1 MKKFIV
7 PILAL
12 LILVGFKAATT
23 RTITGLVISTDDNLP
38 ILGVYLKSL
47 PSNTTTST
55 DKNGKFSIII
65 PETDTKLVA
74 SYIGYGTKTFK
85 LGKSNNVTIK
95 LNADTKTLNE
105 VVVVSAGQVQQ
116 KEIAYNNASAA
127 KQKTYGLQSR
137 TAAGAPAPSMMS
149 APNYD
154 SESYAGITENGFK
167 NPLKEALSTF
177 SIDVDAAS
185 YSNVRRFINNGTLPP
200 KDAVRIEEMINY
212 FDYNYAQ
219 PTGNDPVN
227 IQTELAPA
235 PWNPQHRLVQIGL
248 KAKTIAT
255 DNLPASNLVFLID
268 VSGSMSSA
276 NKLPL
281 LISSLKL
288 LTDQLRDKDK
298 VAIVVYAGQS
308 GLVLPSTSGDAKA
321 SIKDAL
327 NKLSAGGSTAGG
339 AGLQLAYKVAGENF
353 IKGGNNRIILATDGD
368 FNVGISSDNE
378 MERLIE
384 EKRKSGIFL
393 TVLGYGMGN
402 YKDSKMEIL
411 ANKGNG
417 NYAYID
423 NISEARKVLVN
434 EFGGTLFTVA
444 KDVKLQIEFNPAKV
458 QAYRLIG
465 YENRMLKDEDFNDDK
480 KDAGEM
486 GSGHTV
492 TALYEIIPVGVKSSF
507 ANKVDDLKYQK
518 TAKSATTY
526 TGDEMLTIKL
536 RYKLPDQ
543 HISKSMQK
551 AINDNQ
557 SANTSVNFRFAAAIA
572 EFGMLLRQSEYKQ
585 NSSFAQVI
593 TLAEGAMGKD
603 KEGYRSEFLRLAKSA
618 QLMAKDLLSIVEVEN
633 GSEQTIK

>member
-1 MKKFIV
+1 MKKFIL

-12 LILVGFKAATT
+12 LILVGFKAATI
-23 RTITGLVISTDDNLP
+23 RTITGVVISNDDNLP

-47 PSNTTTST
+47 PSNTTAST
-55 DKNGKFSIII
+55 DKVGKFSINI
-65 PETDTKLVA
+65 PETDTKVVV
-74 SYIGYGTKTFK
+74 SSIGFETQTLK
-85 LGKSNNVTIK
+85 LGKSNNLTIK
-95 LNADTKTLNE
+95 LKADTKTLNE
-105 VVVVSAGQVQQ
+105 VVMVGAAQAQQ
-116 KEIAYNNASAA
+116 EVAYNKASKA
-127 KQKTYGLQSR
+127 KQQAYSLQSR
-137 TAAGAPAPSMMS
+137 VAGVQIMS
-149 APNYD
+149 APNFD
-154 SESYAGITENGFK
+154 TESYAGITENGFK
-167 NPLKEALSTF
+167 NPLKDALSTF

-219 PTGNDPVN
+219 PTGNDPIN

-235 PWNPQHRLVQIGL
+235 PWNPKHRLVQIGL

-423 NISEARKVLVN
+423 NINEARKVLVN

-492 TALYEIIPVGVKSSF
+492 TALYEIIPIGVKSSF

-518 TAKSATTY
+518 TAKSTNNY

-536 RYKLPDQ
+536 RYKLPDENT
-543 HISKSMQK
+543 SKSMQK
-551 AINDNQ
+551 SINDNQ
-557 SANTSVNFRFAAAIA
+557 SVSTTVNFRFAAAIA

-618 QLMAKDLLSIVEVEN
+618 QLMAKDLLSVAEIEN